1 MPKYLRISTILVLFS
16 AAACDAAGPAEN
28 DLGKSS
34 AGGGGAGEEVA
45 GEPLIEPAAVPE
57 EVEDPAVQKARSE
70 AALKRLEALRQ
81 KQKKLSADAF
91 WESADAANKQQ
102 HWKEARDAYQ
112 GLAIH
117 HPRAE
122 KAVVAAQRAALASF
136 RLGEYGE
143 GLVFLEDALELF
155 RDTPDE
161 ARLLRILGNIHLAIP
176 HWGIKKGGEL
186 IRGRWDQG
194 IYQDTHRLDRKTA
207 IRFLEKARAA
217 YENKPDLLRELLDT
231 ELDLV
236 AALARFTPFDGAWGV
251 WYYAWSEAEEDDR
264 VDEEGADEH
273 AGEYRSQSLLYR
285 AEPRGMPVDAEG
297 NIIFIPRP
305 EKYAT
310 NAPDTAK
317 IKFLLHE
324 ITRLDQSENKELAAQ
339 AIYRQALLFRA
350 RDGSER
356 LQRLQN
362 WWWNGTYPY
371 KADIEAKKPWELAD
385 DEVLGLIATHI
396 GVYKVPA
403 DENSL
408 RLFERII
415 EDYPKSS
422 TAERAKLSIAAFYQS
437 RAQYDKAIAAYEKFL
452 RENPESKERGTADSM
467 LQQIRRGEVKIGDT
481 GAQAS
486 GAPAVLP
493 LEHRNLTEL
502 KGRARPLDMKKFIER
517 FKDGW
522 TRGGEP
528 RYDVYP
534 ENPNNLF
541 INGDDPTINKYA
553 LAPWKEFSLRVPDD
567 GTHRPKKTEVAIPVD
582 SSGLWLI
589 ELFDAANPGVRL
601 SRGLV
606 MLESTAVVIK
616 GSGGGEL
623 LWVVDARSGKPV
635 AGAEL
640 ELFEY
645 WADWESKSGKSLARH
660 RITNLKAGADGLAR
674 FTKAANSAQQLV
686 TIRSGDRF
694 AYSGNGYYWHYYPTN
709 QESGTIGMVFTDR
722 PVYRPLNT
730 VQLRVWAR
738 QRVNGEYQD
747 AKNIRS
753 LAITVYNAKNE
764 KIFEKSESNSGGGAN
779 FEIPLKKDAA
789 LGMYRIDVQANGA
802 WVAVAG
808 NQFRVEEYKA
818 PELEVAVA
826 VGDGPAKLGSK
837 IPVKISATYF
847 FGGPVEHAKVKY
859 KVFRTDHD
867 ATWVAPGP
875 WDWLYGRGYG
885 RCYYSY
891 PWFGWW
897 NEWGPR
903 AWMWYP
909 WWGPQPEQKKELV
922 KEGSGTLDAL
932 GALAFELDTA
942 SALRDFGDSDQKYL
956 VEAEVTD
963 SSRRTISG
971 QGEVLATKNQF
982 HLHVDTDRGYYEAGN
997 TMRIS
1002 VTSLL
1007 PSGEPLAVKGEL
1019 RIAEVAFRG
1028 DNGDTIEEAPV
1039 EKKALSTGA
1048 DGKLES
1054 TFDAKKPGQY
1064 RLSFVAKDAWGGE
1077 VVGTTLVWVWGP
1089 SFDGLRFKFNHLQ
1102 IITDKRTYKVGETA
1116 KLLISSDVAGAHV
1129 LFSPRVDNG
1138 HLLAPEVLALNGKTR
1153 VVEVPIT
1160 AAHVP
1165 NFFVEATLVAGGKM
1179 SEEVR
1184 ELYVPPPRAE
1194 LNVSIKPKSAEF
1206 RAGREGELEISTTD
1220 PSGKP
1225 ISADVA
1231 VSVFDKAVLYIQP
1244 ELTPDVRKHF
1254 WGRTRTHQVQSQ
1266 SNLRRRYDNWQY
1278 MSQPDQQAAY
1288 LFTAAMQGWMQRE
1301 VDFVSG
1307 DATTVESAVFG
1318 AVNEEGIAQG
1328 IGGLGTR
1335 GGGPGGGGVDELKKD
1350 ATKTPASVAA
1360 PIGNGQSGR
1369 GKSLAA
1375 AEKEEDVAFDRRS
1388 AQADGRLDDDLG
1400 NKRNQD
1406 APSAMVAPTVRRNFA
1421 DTAMWRAV
1429 RTDAHGKA
1437 TLKWTF
1443 PDNLTTWRAKAIALD
1458 DETRAGEAST
1468 SVVTTK
1474 KLLVRLQAPRFFRER
1489 DRLVISANVHNR
1501 LAGEKKVKVELD
1513 VTDSLLKVEGEKSR
1527 WVNVPKNGEQRVDFW
1542 VTVHGE
1548 GEARVKV
1555 SALTDEESDA
1565 KEMLFPVLVHG
1576 FMKTDSAVGSISA
1589 KTGNLAEQSLTLK
1602 IPAERRMDQGELAVR
1617 WSPSLAGAM
1626 IDALPY
1632 LLEYPYGCTEQTMSR
1647 FVPAVL
1653 TRRTLQLA
1661 GGYSLEDLKKI
1672 RASMNPQ
1679 QLGGSGDAEYK
1690 KRLEREY
1697 KRWDR
1702 SPVYNTALMDDMIAE
1717 GLARITKMQRPDGG
1731 WGWWGNDRSSIYT
1744 TAYVLFGLFEARQAD
1759 TGVPEILTARGLQ
1772 AMQALLPSHL
1782 SYYREHEW
1790 ISDTD
1795 AFFAYVMSLYGRSDD
1810 TLNKYLFD
1818 RRAKLSVY
1826 GKSLLALALWNLNKK
1841 DDARLVLRNAEQ
1853 FLKEDPENETA
1864 WVDTRTEGWWYWWN
1878 NDIESN
1884 AFFLR
1889 ALVTIKPDDAR
1900 APRVVKWLLNHR
1912 KNGWYWSSTRDT
1924 AIVISTF
1931 ANYMRATKESEPN
1944 YDLEVLLDG
1953 KILKTV
1959 HIDSKNLLTFDG
1971 ELRLPTRELP
1981 AGEHQLTFRRKGK
1994 GAVYFNSY
2002 LSYFTLEEDAP
2013 ASGLE
2018 IKVARNYF
2026 KLVRDDRKHEVH
2038 GQRGQQV
2045 AMTEAAY
2052 RKVPMKSGDALE
2064 SGDLI
2069 LVELMLESKNDY
2081 TFLAFEDPKP
2091 AGAEPVALRSGVTYG
2106 EAVANLELRDDR
2118 VVFFL
2123 SELNQGKLKLEYR
2136 LRAEI
2141 PGTFHAM
2148 PAHGFAMY
2156 APELKATSE
2165 EMRLTIGESADAAH

>member
-1 MPKYLRISTILVLFS
+1 MPKFLRISSILVLLG

-28 DLGKSS
+28 DLGKIP
-34 AGGGGAGEEVA
+34 AGGGGVGEEVA
-45 GEPLIEPAAVPE
+45 GEPLIEPSAAPE
-57 EVEDPAVQKARSE
+57 EVEDPAVQIARSE
-70 AALKRLEALRQ
+70 AANKRLEALRK
-81 KQKKLSADAF
+81 KQKKLSAEAF
-91 WESADAANKQQ
+91 WESAEAANKQQ
-102 HWKEARDAYQ
+102 HWKEAREAYQ

-117 HPRAE
+117 HPRSE
-122 KAVVAAQRAALASF
+122 KAVVAAQRSALASF

-143 GLVFLEDALELF
+143 GLLFLEDALELF
-155 RDTPDE
+155 RGTPDE
-161 ARLLRILGNIHLAIP
+161 ARLLRVLGNIHLAIP
-176 HWGIKKGGEL
+176 HWGVKKGGEL
-186 IRGRWDQG
+186 LRGRWDQG
-194 IYQDTHRLDRKTA
+194 IYQDTHKMDRKLA
-207 IRFLEKARAA
+207 IRFLEKARAF
-217 YENKPDLLRELLDT
+217 YETKPELLSERLDT
-231 ELDLV
+231 QLELV
-236 AALARFTPFDGAWGV
+236 GALARFTPLDSAWSS

-273 AGEYRSQSLLYR
+273 AGEYWAQTKLQR

-297 NIIFIPRP
+297 NIVFTQRP
-305 EKYAT
+305 EKYAG
-310 NAPDTAK
+310 NLNDTAK

-324 ITRLDQSENKELAAQ
+324 ITRLDESKNKELAAQ

-362 WWWNGTYPY
+362 WWWNGVNPY
-371 KADIEAKKPWELAD
+371 KADIEAKKVWELAD

-415 EDYPKSS
+415 EEYPKSAA
-422 TAERAKLSIAAFYQS
+422 AERAKLSIGAFYQS

-452 RENPESKERGTADSM
+452 RENPDSKERGTAESM

-481 GAQAS
+481 GAQAAGS
-486 GAPAVLP
+486 PAVLP
-493 LEHRNLTEL
+493 LEHRNLTAL
-502 KGRARPLDMKKFIER
+502 KGRARPLDMKKMIAR
-517 FKDGW
+517 FKEGW
-522 TRGGEP
+522 TRDGEP

-534 ENPNNLF
+534 ESPNNLF
-541 INGDDPTINKYA
+541 INSDEATTNKYA
-553 LAPWKEFSLRVPDD
+553 LAPWKEFDLRVTDD
-567 GTHRPKKTEVAIPVD
+567 GTYRAKKSEVTIPVD
-582 SSGLWLI
+582 TAGLWLV
-589 ELFDAANPGVRL
+589 ELYDPANPNSRL
-601 SRGLV
+601 SRGLI

-616 GSGGGEL
+616 GSAGGEL
-623 LWVVDARSGKPV
+623 LWVVDSRSGKPV
-635 AGAEL
+635 AGADL

-645 WADWESKSGKSLARH
+645 WADWESKQNKSIARH
-660 RITNLKAGADGLAR
+660 KITELKTGADGLAK
-674 FTKAANSAQQLV
+674 FTKASNNAQQLITV
-686 TIRSGDRF
+686 KTADRY
-694 AYSGNGYYWHYYPTN
+694 AYSGNGYYWQYYPSGD
-709 QESGTIGMVFTDR
+709 ESGMIGMVFTDR
-722 PVYRPLNT
+722 PVYRPLNN

-738 QRVNGEYQD
+738 QRVKGEYQE
-747 AKNIRS
+747 AKNISS
-753 LAITVYNAKNE
+753 LGIAVYNAKNE
-764 KIFEKSESNSGGGAN
+764 KIFDKTEQTNGAGGAS
-779 FEIPLKKDAA
+779 FELPLKKDAA
-789 LGMYRIDVQANGA
+789 LGMYRIDVIANGS

-818 PELEVAVA
+818 PELEVAVS
-826 VGDGPAKLGSK
+826 VGDGPAKLGAK

-847 FGGPVEHAKVKY
+847 FGGAVEHAKVKY
-859 KVFRTDHD
+859 KVYRTDHD

-885 RCYYSY
+885 RSYYAY

-897 NEWGPR
+897 HEWGPR
-903 AWMWYP
+903 PWAWYP
-909 WWGPQPEQKKELV
+909 WWGPQPAAKKELV
-922 KEGSGTLDAL
+922 KEGSGTLDAE
-932 GALAFELDTA
+932 GSLAFEIDTA
-942 SALRDFGDSDQKYL
+942 AALRDFGDSDQKYL

-963 SSRRTISG
+963 ASRRTING
-971 QGEVLATKNQF
+971 EGEVLATKNQF

-997 TMRIS
+997 TVRMS

-1007 PSGEPLAVKGEL
+1007 PSGEPLAVKGEA
-1019 RIAEVAFRG
+1019 RIAEIAFRG
-1028 DNGDTIEEAPV
+1028 DNGDTIEEAPI

-1048 DGKLES
+1048 DGKLEY

-1077 VVGTTLVWVWGP
+1077 VVGTTVVWVWGP
-1089 SFDGLRFKFNHLQ
+1089 SFDGLKFKFNHLEVV
-1102 IITDKRTYKVGETA
+1102 TDKRTYRVGETA
-1116 KLLISSDVAGAHV
+1116 KLLISSDVAGANI

-1153 VVEVPIT
+1153 VVEVPIS

-1206 RAGREGELEISTTD
+1206 RAGQAGELEITTTD

-1231 VSVFDKAVLYIQP
+1231 VSVFDKAVLYIQS

-1278 MSQPDQQAAY
+1278 ISQPDQQAAY
-1288 LFTAAMQGWMQRE
+1288 LFTASMNGWMQRE
-1301 VDFVSG
+1301 VDFMNT
-1307 DATTVESAVFG
+1307 DATTAESSLFG
-1318 AVNEEGIAQG
+1318 SVNEEGVAQG
-1328 IGGLGTR
+1328 IGGLGLR
-1335 GGGPGGGGVDELKKD
+1335 GDGPGGGGRDEDLQKAGAAKES
-1350 ATKTPASVAA
+1350 TKTPASVAA
-1360 PIGNGQSGR
+1360 PVTLAEGKL
-1369 GKSLAA
+1369 GKSLAGA
-1375 AEKEEDVAFDRRS
+1375 DKAELDDAL
-1388 AQADGRLDDDLG
+1388 ADGRLSAVAG
-1400 NKRNQD
+1400 NKNADPQ
-1406 APSAMVAPTVRRNFA
+1406 ATVAAVVRRNFA

-1429 RTDAHGKA
+1429 RTDANGKA

-1443 PDNLTTWRAKAIALD
+1443 PDNLTTWRAKVIALD
-1458 DETRAGEAST
+1458 DDTRAGEAAT
-1468 SVVTTK
+1468 TVVTTK

-1501 LAGEKKVKVELD
+1501 LATEKKVKVELD
-1513 VTDSLLKVEGEKSR
+1513 VTDSLLKIEGEKSR
-1527 WVNVPKNGEQRVDFW
+1527 SITVAKNGEQRVDFW

-1565 KEMLFPVLVHG
+1565 KELLFPVLVHG
-1576 FMKTDSAVGSISA
+1576 FMKTDSAVGSISS
-1589 KTGNLAEQSLTLK
+1589 KTKDGAEQSLKLRV
-1602 IPAERRMDQGELAVR
+1602 PAERRMDQGELVVR

-1632 LLEYPYGCTEQTMSR
+1632 LLDYPYGCTEQTMSR

-1661 GGYSLEDLKKI
+1661 GGYSLEDLAKI
-1672 RASMNPQ
+1672 RSSMNPQ

-1690 KRLEREY
+1690 KRLEREH
-1697 KRWDR
+1697 KRWER

-1744 TAYVLFGLFEARQAD
+1744 TAYVLFGLYEARAAD
-1759 TGVPEILTARGLQ
+1759 TGVPELLTARGVN
-1772 AMQALLPSHL
+1772 AMQSMLPYHL
-1782 SYYREHEW
+1782 AYYKESEW

-1810 TLNKYLFD
+1810 TLLKYLFD
-1818 RRAKLSVY
+1818 RRVKLSVY
-1826 GKSLLALALWNLNKK
+1826 GKSLLALTLWNLGKK

-1853 FLKEDPENETA
+1853 FLKEDAENETA

-1900 APRVVKWLLNHR
+1900 APWIVKWLLNHR

-1924 AIVISTF
+1924 AIAVSTF
-1931 ANYMRATKESEPN
+1931 AYYMRASKEAETN

-1953 KILKTV
+1953 KVLKKV
-1959 HIDSKNLLTFDG
+1959 HIDSKNLLTFEG
-1971 ELRLPTRELP
+1971 ELRIPSRELP
-1981 AGEHQLTFRRKGK
+1981 AGDHQLTFRRKGK

-2013 ASGLE
+2013 PSGLE

-2038 GQRGQQV
+2038 NQRGQAV

-2052 RKVPMKSGDALE
+2052 RKVPMKSGDPLD

-2091 AGAEPVALRSGVTYG
+2091 AGAEAVALKSGATYG

-2148 PAHGFAMY
+2148 PARGFAMY
-2156 APELKATSE
+2156 APELQATSE
-2165 EMRLTIGESADAAH
+2165 EMRLTIEEGAEN